1 VTRRATGLI
10 SVLLLLAACSSGGG
24 RGADPAAGP
33 ATTATTASA
42 AAVATPAPVATTA
55 APSPT
60 LATTT
65 IPPTTAL
72 PPTTAPPT
80 TPAPTAPP
88 TTTPPIVQQQVIG
101 HSVEGRPITA
111 IERGT
116 PGGTAVLVIG
126 CIHGDEDAGMA
137 VVDTLM
143 TDAVPDGIDLWLV
156 PSMNPD
162 GQAHQVRSNAHQVD
176 LNRNFPQGWA
186 PLGQPGDSQYAGTG
200 PASEPETKAIV
211 DLVDQIRPS
220 LTVWYHQDL
229 NRIDV
234 GTGRAGQIQR
244 RYAELTG
251 LPVAPVTGGT
261 YTGTATQWEAAKV
274 PKGVA
279 FIVELGP
286 TLDGAGAATHAEAVL
301 TLASTG

>member
-1 VTRRATGLI
+1 MRRRATGLLG
-10 SVLLLLAACSSGGG
+10 VLFLLAACSSSG
-24 RGADPAAGP
+24 PAADP
-33 ATTATTASA
+33 ATTAA
-42 AAVATPAPVATTA
+42 AASLTAGALPETTA
-55 APSPT
+55 ATPT
-60 LATTT
+60 TTTPTTVATTT
-65 IPPTTAL
+65 IPPS
-72 PPTTAPPT
+72 TAPPT
-80 TPAPTAPP
+80 TPAPTDPP

-101 HSVEGRPITA
+101 QSVEGRPITA
-111 IERGT
+111 VERGT
-116 PGGTAVLVIG
+116 PGGTVVLVIG
-126 CIHGDEDAGMA
+126 CIHGDEDAGLA
-137 VVDTLM
+137 VVDALM
-143 TDAVPDGIDLWLV
+143 TDAIPDGVDLWLV

-200 PASEPETKAIV
+200 PASEPETKAV
-211 DLVDQIRPS
+211 VGLVNQIRPI

-234 GTGRAGQIQR
+234 GSGRAGQIQR
-244 RYAELTG
+244 RYAQLTG
-251 LPVAPVTGGT
+251 LPVEPVTGGI

-274 PKGVA
+274 PNGVA

-286 TLDGAGAATHAEAVL
+286 TLDGAGAATHADAVL

>member
-1 VTRRATGLI
+1 VRRRATGLLG
-10 SVLLLLAACSSGGG
+10 VLVLLAACSSGH
-24 RGADPAAGP
+24 PAADP
-33 ATTATTASA
+33 ATTAA
-42 AAVATPAPVATTA
+42 AASSTAGTRPPATTA
-55 APSPT
+55 ATPT
-60 LATTT
+60 TTTPTTVATTT
-65 IPPTTAL
+65 I

-80 TPAPTAPP
+80 TPAPTDPP

-101 HSVEGRPITA
+101 QSVEGRPITA
-111 IERGT
+111 VERGT
-116 PGGTAVLVIG
+116 PGGTVVLVIG

-137 VVDTLM
+137 VVDALM
-143 TDAVPDGIDLWLV
+143 TDAIPDGVDLWLV

-162 GQAHQVRSNAHQVD
+162 GQAHQVRSNAHRVD

-234 GTGRAGQIQR
+234 GSGRAGQIQR

-251 LPVAPVTGGT
+251 LPLEPVTGGT
-261 YTGTATQWEAAKV
+261 YTGTATQWEAARV
-274 PKGVA
+274 PKCVA

-286 TLDGAGAATHAEAVL
+286 TLDGAGAATHADAVL

>member
-1 VTRRATGLI
+1 VTRRAAAALLGTT
-10 SVLLLLAACSSGGG
+10 VLLGACSAASSGSSAVSPSTAPGTV
-24 RGADPAAGP
+24 AAAAA
-33 ATTATTASA
+33 ATTA
-42 AAVATPAPVATTA
+42 VATTI
-55 APSPT
+55 
-60 LATTT
+60 ATTT
-65 IPPTTAL
+65 IPPATA
-72 PPTTAPPT
+72 PPTAPPT
-80 TPAPTAPP
+80 TPAPTDPPTDPP
-88 TTTPPIVQQQVIG
+88 TTSPAIVQQVELG
-101 HSVEGRPITA
+101 RSVEGRPITA
-111 IERGT
+111 VERGT

-126 CIHGDEDAGMA
+126 CIHGDEDAGIA
-137 VVDTLM
+137 VIDRLM
-143 TDAVPDGIDLWLV
+143 TATIPAGVDLWLV

-200 PASEPETKAIV
+200 PASEPETAAIV
-211 DLVDQIRPS
+211 TLVEQVRPT

-244 RYAELTG
+244 RYAQLTG
-251 LPVAPVTGGT
+251 LPVEPVTGGT

-286 TLDGAGAATHAEAVL
+286 TLDSASAATHADAVL
-301 TLASTG
+301 TLASAG

>member
-1 VTRRATGLI
+1 VRRRAATLLGAVLVLGGCRAGTGGAT
-10 SVLLLLAACSSGGG
+10 AA
-24 RGADPAAGP
+24 P
-33 ATTATTASA
+33 
-42 AAVATPAPVATTA
+42 TTA
-55 APSPT
+55 AAAPT
-60 LATTT
+60 AAVTITLAPTTVATTT
-65 IPPTTAL
+65 IPPTTV
-72 PPTTAPPT
+72 PPATEPP
-80 TPAPTAPP
+80 ATAPP
-88 TTTPPIVQQQVIG
+88 TTTPPTTTPPVVQQLELG
-101 HSVEGRPITA
+101 RSVEGRPITA

-126 CIHGDEDAGMA
+126 CIHGDEDAGLA
-137 VVDTLM
+137 VAHDLM
-143 TDAVPDGIDLWLV
+143 DATVPDGVDLWLV

-162 GQAHQVRSNAHQVD
+162 GQAHQVRTNAHQVD
-176 LNRNFPQGWA
+176 LNRNFPQNWA

-200 PASEPETKAIV
+200 PASEPETAAV
-211 DLVDQIRPS
+211 VALVERVKPT

-244 RYAELTG
+244 RYAQLTG

-261 YTGTATQWEAAKV
+261 YTGTATQWESAEV

-286 TLDGAGAATHAEAVL
+286 SIDDASAAAHADAVL
-301 TLASTG
+301 TLASSG

>member
-1 VTRRATGLI
+1 
-10 SVLLLLAACSSGGG
+10 
-24 RGADPAAGP
+24 
-33 ATTATTASA
+33 
-42 AAVATPAPVATTA
+42 
-55 APSPT
+55 
-60 LATTT
+60 
-65 IPPTTAL
+65 
-72 PPTTAPPT
+72 
-80 TPAPTAPP
+80 
-88 TTTPPIVQQQVIG
+88 
-101 HSVEGRPITA
+101 
-111 IERGT
+111 
-116 PGGTAVLVIG
+116 
-126 CIHGDEDAGMA
+126 
-137 VVDTLM
+137 
-143 TDAVPDGIDLWLV
+143 VPDGVDLWLV

-162 GQAHQVRSNAHQVD
+162 GQAHQVRANAHQVD

-186 PLGQPGDSQYAGTG
+186 PLGAPGDSQYAGTG
-200 PASEPETKAIV
+200 PASEPETAAV
-211 DLVDQIRPS
+211 VTLVEQVRPT

-286 TLDGAGAATHAEAVL
+286 TLDRASAKTHADAVL
-301 TLASTG
+301 ALASSS